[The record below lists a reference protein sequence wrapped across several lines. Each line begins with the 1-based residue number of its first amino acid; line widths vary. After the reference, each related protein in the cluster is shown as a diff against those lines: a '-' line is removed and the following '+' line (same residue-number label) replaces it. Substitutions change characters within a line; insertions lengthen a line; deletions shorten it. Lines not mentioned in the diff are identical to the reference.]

1 MSETT
6 FYLEF
11 LTMGKQVKVM
21 AIDPETGIE
30 VSIIAPQTAS
40 QSEMSNV
47 AVEKLKRR
55 IEKEA
60 EQEAKHE
67 TAKASKSSDDS
78 SGRGI
83 LV

>member
-1 MSETT
+1 MSEAT

-30 VSIIAPQTAS
+30 VSIIAPQSAS

-55 IEKEA
+55 IAKEA
-60 EQEAKHE
+60 EQEA
-67 TAKASKSSDDS
+67 AKASKSSDDS

>member
-1 MSETT
+1 MSEAT

-11 LTMGKQVKVM
+11 LSMGNQVKVM

-40 QSEMSNV
+40 QSEMSKV

-55 IEKEA
+55 IVKEA
-60 EQEAKHE
+60 EQEAGKP
-67 TAKASKSSDDS
+67 AKLPADN

>member
-1 MSETT
+1 MSEAT

-55 IEKEA
+55 IKQET
-60 EQEAKHE
+60 EQE
-67 TAKASKSSDDS
+67 TAKASKSSNDS

-83 LV
+83 FV

>member
-1 MSETT
+1 MSEAT

-30 VSIIAPQTAS
+30 VSIIAPQSAS
-40 QSEMSNV
+40 QSEMTNV

-55 IEKEA
+55 IAKEA
-60 EQEAKHE
+60 EQEAVKS
-67 TAKASKSSDDS
+67 TKSSPDS

>member
-1 MSETT
+1 MSEAT

-30 VSIIAPQTAS
+30 VSIIAPQSAS
-40 QSEMSNV
+40 QSEMSSV

-55 IEKEA
+55 IAKEA
-60 EQEAKHE
+60 EQEAGK
-67 TAKASKSSDDS
+67 TAKPSAGNSS
-78 SGRGI
+78 RGI

>member
-1 MSETT
+1 MSEAT

-11 LTMGKQVKVM
+11 LSIGGQVKVM

-30 VSIIAPQTAS
+30 VSIIAPESAS
-40 QSEMSNV
+40 QAEMTNV

-55 IEKEA
+55 IAKEA
-60 EQEAKHE
+60 EQEAGKA
-67 TAKASKSSDDS
+67 AKRPNRDT
-78 SGRGI
+78 GRGI

>member
-1 MSETT
+1 MSEAT

-11 LTMGKQVKVM
+11 LSLGGQVKVM

-30 VSIIAPQTAS
+30 VSIIAPESAS
-40 QSEMSNV
+40 QSEMTNV
-47 AVEKLKRR
+47 AVEKLERR
-55 IEKEA
+55 IAKEA
-60 EQEAKHE
+60 EQEATKATKH
-67 TAKASKSSDDS
+67 SSGS

>member
-1 MSETT
+1 MSEAT

-30 VSIIAPQTAS
+30 VSIIAPESAS
-40 QSEMSNV
+40 QAEMTNV

-55 IEKEA
+55 IAKEA
-60 EQEAKHE
+60 EQEVG
-67 TAKASKSSDDS
+67 KAVKRPNNDP
-78 SGRGI
+78 GPGI

>member
-1 MSETT
+1 MSEAT

-11 LTMGKQVKVM
+11 LTMGNQVKVM

-55 IEKEA
+55 IKQEA
-60 EQEAKHE
+60 EQE
-67 TAKASKSSDDS
+67 TAKASKSPVDS

>member
-11 LTMGKQVKVM
+11 LSLGGQVKVM
-21 AIDPETGIE
+21 AIDPDTGIE
-30 VSIIAPQTAS
+30 VSIIAPETAS
-40 QSEMSNV
+40 QEEMTSV

-55 IEKEA
+55 LEKEA
-60 EQEAKHE
+60 RKQDGNRPQNN
-67 TAKASKSSDDS
+67 T

>member
-1 MSETT
+1 MSEAT

-11 LTMGKQVKVM
+11 LTIAGQVKVM

-30 VSIIAPQTAS
+30 VSIIAPESAS
-40 QSEMSNV
+40 QAEMTNV

-55 IEKEA
+55 IAKEA
-60 EQEAKHE
+60 EQEAGEATKRPN
-67 TAKASKSSDDS
+67 SDR
-78 SGRGI
+78 GRGI

>member
-1 MSETT
+1 MGSE
-6 FYLEF
+6 
-11 LTMGKQVKVM
+11 MC
-21 AIDPETGIE
+21 IRDS
-30 VSIIAPQTAS
+30 SIIAPQTAS

-60 EQEAKHE
+60 EQETKHE
-67 TAKASKSSDDS
+67 TAKASKRSDDS

>member
-1 MSETT
+1 MSEAT

-55 IEKEA
+55 IKQET
-60 EQEAKHE
+60 EQE
-67 TAKASKSSDDS
+67 TAKASKSSNDS

>member
-1 MSETT
+1 MSEAT

-11 LTMGKQVKVM
+11 LSIGGQVKVM

-30 VSIIAPQTAS
+30 VSIIAPESAS
-40 QSEMSNV
+40 QSEMTNV

-55 IEKEA
+55 IAKEA
-60 EQEAKHE
+60 EQEA
-67 TAKASKSSDDS
+67 TKATKRSSGG